1 MSKQLIIDANYCDRL
16 TLGSGESIC
25 LRLIRPSDKAGMLR
39 AFGELSEHSRHKRF
53 FGAKQ
58 TLTEAELR
66 YFTETDGW
74 DHFALAAVIVQEN
87 GEEGDGLAI
96 ARCIRFADDPE
107 CAEVAITVIDRMQ
120 GKGIGRALLERLII
134 AAIERDIR
142 RFRFECLAHN
152 QEMQQLVHKVC
163 QVVDT
168 RSDGEIMIVETQLP
182 AQVPEASVSPA
193 SQHRRFDLYEL
204 FRAIAIQSVDLQMS
218 LGRVAIRRGMRMP
231 LSGADL
237 LRQIKR
243 PSRSD
248 RHGS

>member
-1 MSKQLIIDANYCDRL
+1 MSKQLIIDTNYCDRL
-16 TLGSGESIC
+16 TLGSGESVC
-25 LRLIRPSDKAGMLR
+25 LRLIRPSDKASMLR
-39 AFGELSEHSRHKRF
+39 AFGELSEDSRHKRF

-58 TLTEAELR
+58 SLTEAELR

-74 DHFALAAVIVQEN
+74 DHFALAAVTVHGN
-87 GEEGDGLAI
+87 GEEGDGLGI
-96 ARCIRFADDPE
+96 ARCIRFADDPD

-152 QEMQQLVHKVC
+152 QEMQQLVRKVC

-168 RSDGEIMIVETQLP
+168 RSDGEIMIVETRLP
-182 AQVPEASVSPA
+182 AQAPATSVSSA
-193 SQHRRFDLYEL
+193 AQRRRLDLYEL
-204 FRAIAIQSVDLQMS
+204 FRAITVQSLDLQMS
-218 LGRVAIRRGMRMP
+218 MSRAAIKRSMKMP

-243 PSRSD
+243 PGRGN
-248 RHGS
+248 RHRA